1 MRLSGLG
8 PGLAEPP
15 RAITA
20 PREATARRRVT
31 WREKREEGML
41 LSSRLYRKLLVL
53 VVATLAISALAAG
66 PALAGKRVR
75 VQQTGH
81 EQCLVAPNP
90 TTWGYQFWVVGS
102 GFAPG
107 LSVEIQVGGLGF
119 FATADGNGSF
129 SAWNWA
135 NFIYSGTETAYV
147 YQMGD
152 TRRTVLATCSF
163 WANGLY

>member
-53 VVATLAISALAAG
+53 VVATLVVVRSRQAFDAAG
-66 PALAGKRVR
+66 RPLAD
-75 VQQTGH
+75 
-81 EQCLVAPNP
+81 QCL
-90 TTWGYQFWVVGS
+90 
-102 GFAPG
+102 
-107 LSVEIQVGGLGF
+107 
-119 FATADGNGSF
+119 D
-129 SAWNWA
+129 
-135 NFIYSGTETAYV
+135 
-147 YQMGD
+147 
-152 TRRTVLATCSF
+152 
-163 WANGLY
+163 